1 MFGRRVD
8 YTAPQAA
15 RVAFGA
21 VLLVGAVLI
30 VDRASFHGLI
40 GRSEH
45 SQLAGL
51 FGWTWL
57 AALVAGAIAYAV
69 ASYLPPAGR
78 RERLLHLSFVVP
90 AAGLAL
96 MLPLSLHL
104 LYCLALDRNLAGF
117 DEWVGLSIVLVGFAH
132 VAFAATMALRASQL
146 ARGKPAITIGAVYF
160 SSVAAA
166 SIPFPVVPSLF
177 VAITGLPIL
186 PLLWAMQP
194 LAARERATADPLP
207 RAIVRSA

>member
-15 RVAFGA
+15 RVTFGG
-21 VLLVGAVLI
+21 VLLVGAVL
-30 VDRASFHGLI
+30 VVERTRFHGLM
-40 GRSEH
+40 GH
-45 SQLAGL
+45 SDHSHLASL

-57 AALVAGAIAYAV
+57 AALAAGAIAYAV

-96 MLPLSLHL
+96 MLPLSIHL
-104 LYCLALDRNLAGF
+104 LYSLAINRDAGGF

-132 VAFAATMALRASQL
+132 VVFAATAILRASQL
-146 ARGKPAITIGAVYF
+146 ARGKPAIPIGAVYF
-160 SSVAAA
+160 ATVAAG
-166 SIPFPVVPSLF
+166 SIPFPVVPSIFIAL
-177 VAITGLPIL
+177 TGLPIL

>member
-1 MFGRRVD
+1 MLGRRVD

-21 VLLVGAVLI
+21 VLIAGAAAI
-30 VDRASFHGLI
+30 VSRASFHGLL
-40 GRSEH
+40 GHGEGSR
-45 SQLAGL
+45 LAAL

-57 AALVAGAIAYAV
+57 GALAAGAIAYTIG
-69 ASYLPPAGR
+69 SYLPPRGR

-104 LYCLALDRNLAGF
+104 LYSLAIDSSLGGF
-117 DEWVGLSIVLVGFAH
+117 DEWVGLSLVLTGFAH
-132 VAFAATMALRASQL
+132 VVFAAMTMVRGSQL
-146 ARGKPAITIGAVYF
+146 ARGKPAISVGVIYLT
-160 SSVAAA
+160 SVAAG
-166 SIPFPVVPSLF
+166 SIPFPIIPSLF
-177 VAITGLPIL
+177 IAVTGLPIV
-186 PLLWAMQP
+186 PLLYAMQP